1 MDAKVLQEQ
10 LGRRGS
16 LTLGNSLG
24 AHSTSKG
31 TAKLPAMHVHFQ
43 G

>member
-16 LTLGNSLG
+16 LTLGDALG

-31 TAKLPAMHVHFQ
+31 TAKPPAMHVHFL